1 MTSNNVTFNFTN
13 SLQNLE
19 DKFKVDLE
27 KLLKFI
33 FPSDLQHPQAAGRLF
48 AFAFNG
54 PLDDK
59 GQLRVGEKG
68 KRVLMDYELEGMCQ
82 QFEREDI
89 ISIYLHKGGQLGSLT
104 SREQENII
112 SQADGHLKKAKGN
125 AMLPR
130 LNRKDIISL
139 LDDLRRDEFGF
150 FSFHEAQ
157 SVIHE
162 FREERI
168 KQYKLVYPSIASK
181 NKNNNNN
188 NTMNRSDSLDMSKGM
203 NTSSMKKTSS
213 KKRLCRVTDIVA
225 PPTMFQLMQGQNNSD
240 VIEQTTKFLSK
251 HAYKISDIDNMQ
263 SGHLTSNIRLLR
275 EVEPRCKSPLGASR
289 DKWSETA
296 TMKSVGLG
304 SMVKCTSSK
313 TTWKPSVTQG

>member
-1 MTSNNVTFNFTN
+1 MSNNNVTFSFTN
-13 SLQNLE
+13 SLQNIE

-27 KLLKFI
+27 KLLNFI
-33 FPSDLQHPQAAGRLF
+33 FPSDLQHPRAAGRLF

-68 KRVLMDYELEGMCQ
+68 KRVLMDYELEEMCQ

-89 ISIYLHKGGQLGSLT
+89 ISIYLHKGGRLGSLT

-139 LDDLRRDEFGF
+139 LEDLRRDEFGK

-157 SVIHE
+157 HVINE

-168 KQYKLVYPSIASK
+168 KQYKLVYPSISTKKESK
-181 NKNNNNN
+181 NN
-188 NTMNRSDSLDMSKGM
+188 NTMNRSDSLNMSKGI
-203 NTSSMKKTSS
+203 NASSMKKSNS
-213 KKRLCRVTDIVA
+213 RKLCRVTDIVA
-225 PPTMFQLMQGQNNSD
+225 PPSMFQRMQGQNNSD
-240 VIEQTTKFLSK
+240 VIEQTTKYLSK

-275 EVEPRCKSPLGASR
+275 EIEPRCKSPISSSIR

-296 TMKSVGLG
+296 TMKGVGLG
-304 SMVKCTSSK
+304 SMVNCTASK
-313 TTWKPSVTQG
+313 STWKRSVTQG